1 MQEKR
6 LFNNINK
13 NTEKK
18 NYRRF
23 INEITNDFPLSNYS
37 SLEPIR
43 ENIKKL
49 FSIFTL
55 YELMNINENEFNYWS
70 VYVDKV
76 VSFSKELGDIKLDR
90 GLIRDIILS
99 ASVYLHAYELIDVL
113 VTLYLPEKVD
123 DFNTYI
129 KNCMILTNTYFCD
142 YCHLSKEDLDM
153 GNEDLTRFYQ
163 KLCDIS
169 ETNLP
174 VGILRM
180 HSKTIGIIFGYI
192 HLNKI
197 DNYDLLDE
205 YFNNYQYISEKMEL
219 NNYKPYMDNKDNDE
233 AIKYIFDNLDS
244 FFTEG
249 KKLIK

>member
-13 NTEKK
+13 NTVKK
-18 NYRRF
+18 NYKIF
-23 INEITNDFPLSNYS
+23 VNEIISDLPLSNYS

-55 YELMNINENEFNYWS
+55 NELMSINENEFNYWS
-70 VYVDKV
+70 AYVDKV
-76 VSFSKELGDIKLDR
+76 VSFSKELGNIELDG
-90 GLIRDIILS
+90 GLIREIILS

-113 VTLYLPEKVD
+113 ETLYLPEIVD

-153 GNEDLTRFYQ
+153 GNEDLSRFYQ

-174 VGILRM
+174 VGILRL

-192 HLNKI
+192 HL
-197 DNYDLLDE
+197 
-205 YFNNYQYISEKMEL
+205 
-219 NNYKPYMDNKDNDE
+219 
-233 AIKYIFDNLDS
+233 IK
-244 FFTEG
+244 
-249 KKLIK
+249 